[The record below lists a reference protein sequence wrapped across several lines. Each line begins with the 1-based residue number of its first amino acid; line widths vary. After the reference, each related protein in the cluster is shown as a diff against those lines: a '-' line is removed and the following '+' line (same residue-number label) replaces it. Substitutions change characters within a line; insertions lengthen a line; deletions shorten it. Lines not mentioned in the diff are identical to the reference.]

1 MKTLITYPAYDI
13 IDLEQ
18 DVIEITDAD
27 CNHNTAD
34 RRKFCIVAETHRR
47 EVFHQEV
54 TPFNIWEYYERISL
68 ADALPELVADAEKDD
83 RMAELFDL
91 ANCGVSLTSHTRA
104 REQWIV
110 LQVGQKV
117 MMRGYL
123 LQVAMLDRNH
133 AGFEVLQAPGAEPVA
148 APVEM
153 SRSAAAVVAAHKF
166 DGVAPSSALGQA
178 LAANPSAS
186 LQFGELV
193 AALDAG
199 PIRLGSLTLERG
211 ETRYL
216 MRDERSGQAHSLE
229 ISETSPL
236 RLTAHWQGFVI
247 HAQADHDKDILIH
260 LPVNLPNGRRVL
272 DGDKIALLDY
282 LDGLAATDGQP
293 LEGFEFRIYCL
304 PRSLQGPAS
313 VWGPTETLMK
323 LPNLAD
329 QITAFLAGRPAHRFT
344 VTLPERLNDHDW
356 AAVRA
361 YFAETWAGA
370 PVELTAGPLLT
381 VAGLTYD
388 DPGALQVSS
397 ALGRMIMAIDAAH
410 HA

>member
-1 MKTLITYPAYDI
+1 MKTLHTFPAYDVV
-13 IDLEQ
+13 DLEQ
-18 DVIEITDAD
+18 DLIVITAAD
-27 CNHNTAD
+27 CDWLSPNQRIFCTEYAARRGDVLFASVTPGNIWDNYERDNRAD
-34 RRKFCIVAETHRR
+34 AIPAALERAKQHGHETHW
-47 EVFHQEV
+47 
-54 TPFNIWEYYERISL
+54 FNS
-68 ADALPELVADAEKDD
+68 DATA
-83 RMAELFDL
+83 
-91 ANCGVSLTSHTRA
+91 LTSDQRA
-104 REQWIV
+104 RETWH
-110 LQVGQKV
+110 LLKDGQLIE
-117 MMRGYL
+117 MRGARFVIRVGHRGAVRL
-123 LQVAMLDRNH
+123 EA
-133 AGFEVLQAPGAEPVA
+133 APMPAEPVA
-148 APVEM
+148 EPVEV
-153 SRSAAAVVAAHKF
+153 SRAAAAVVAAYKF

-186 LQFGELV
+186 LQFRELV
-193 AALDAG
+193 EALDAG

-229 ISETSPL
+229 ISETTPL

-260 LPVNLPNGRRVL
+260 LPVNLPNGRRLL
-272 DGDKIALLDY
+272 DCDKVALLDY
-282 LDGLAATDGQP
+282 LDDLAATDGQP

-313 VWGPTETLMK
+313 VWGPTENLMK

-361 YFAETWAGA
+361 YFAESWAGA

-381 VAGLTYD
+381 VAGLTPD

-397 ALGRMIMAIDAAH
+397 ELGRMIMAIDAAH